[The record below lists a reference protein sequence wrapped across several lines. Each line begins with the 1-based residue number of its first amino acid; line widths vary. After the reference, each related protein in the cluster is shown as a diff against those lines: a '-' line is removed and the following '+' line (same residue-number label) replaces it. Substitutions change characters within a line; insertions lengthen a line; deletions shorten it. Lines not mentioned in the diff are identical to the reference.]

1 MIHIIFILLKP
12 LSDPLY
18 RDIAILEET
27 NWNVSSQ
34 DKKGHSEQLFID
46 LLWPLICSW
55 PLYDSIWTW
64 CFAMLMWWEKQWIKA
79 IANSRFSFA
88 KRRFDLT
95 QIVSFSNTHTHTSVL
110 LNSHKYVPSFS
121 FLCLSLFFLLFVIV
135 YCGGLLLSGSKGLP
149 VEQQ

>member
-12 LSDPLY
+12 LTDPLY

-95 QIVSFSNTHTHTSVL
+95 QIVSFSNTHTHTHLCLAQLTQIRSQFLLSVSVSIFLALCDSVL
-110 LNSHKYVPSFS
+110 WRFAVVRL
-121 FLCLSLFFLLFVIV
+121 
-135 YCGGLLLSGSKGLP
+135 
-149 VEQQ
+149 

>member
-1 MIHIIFILLKP
+1 MIHIIFILPKP

-34 DKKGHSEQLFID
+34 NKKGHSEQLFID
-46 LLWPLICSW
+46 WLWALICSW
-55 PLYDSIWTW
+55 PFYGSIWTW
-64 CFAMLMWWEKQWIKA
+64 CFAVLMRWEKQRIKA
-79 IANSRFSFA
+79 IANSRLAFA

-95 QIVSFSNTHTHTSVL
+95 QIVSFSNTHTSVL
-110 LNSHKYVPSFS
+110 LNSHKYVPNFS
-121 FLCLSLFFLLFVIV
+121 SLCLSLFFLLFVIV

-149 VEQQ
+149 LEQQ